1 MRHSHLWRLVSY
13 NNDKPFTLP
22 AFRCV
27 AKILMPTLES
37 SRRSHQKSSSRLRRR
52 RQKIFLFLTLLF
64 VCYANIFMPPVVVS
78 WHLTKH
84 GTSCKV
90 KIWSTSITLNPASLW
105 ITINPCDLHDP
116 IAQVF
121 CGEEIDLDQFIAAM
135 GPSKETRAH
144 NITLDPHSAA
154 KFFHFMIETILRT
167 LFGVERSKY

>member
-1 MRHSHLWRLVSY
+1 MRRK
-13 NNDKPFTLP
+13 NFD
-22 AFRCV
+22 ADAR
-27 AKILMPTLES
+27 ILMSITPEKLQQAQEEEAKNLPIS
-37 SRRSHQKSSSRLRRR
+37 DPAVRLLHQHIHASGVRVMASDQARYQLRSQ
-52 RQKIFLFLTLLF
+52 
-64 VCYANIFMPPVVVS
+64 
-78 WHLTKH
+78 
-84 GTSCKV
+84 
-90 KIWSTSITLNPASLW
+90 IWSTSIALNPASLW

-135 GPSKETRAH
+135 GPSKEMCAH